1 MIASPLKIVASSRA
15 QKNTKA
21 KKIVDTRK
29 NDLKT
34 IRTQL
39 KKISSDE
46 RKRVQVLWDMHKELF
61 TKSSEDELEIEVVPD
76 TSIDEF
82 FEK

>member
-1 MIASPLKIVASSRA
+1 MIASPLKIVASSRT
-15 QKNTKA
+15 QKNPKA

-29 NDLKT
+29 NDLKA

-39 KKISSDE
+39 NKISSDE
-46 RKRVQVLWDMHKELF
+46 RKRVQVLWDLHKELF
-61 TKSSEDELEIEVVPD
+61 TKSSEDELEIEVVPEK
-76 TSIDEF
+76 SIDEF

>member
-1 MIASPLKIVASSRA
+1 MIASPLKIVASSRT
-15 QKNTKA
+15 QKNPKA

-39 KKISSDE
+39 NKISSDE
-46 RKRVQVLWDMHKELF
+46 RKRVQVLWDLHKELF
-61 TKSSEDELEIEVVPD
+61 TKSSEDELEIEVVPE